1 MPKNQIKLETEYLNT
16 SKKTKTKS
24 IKVIIDYNHDI
35 NSKDLENIMQDYKSK
50 YISGYDE
57 IK

>member
-16 SKKTKTKS
+16 SKKTKKIS